1 MEPTTLGHYRL
12 DERIGEGGMG
22 EVFRAFDTRL
32 NRPVA
37 VKVMR
42 ARRRGD
48 RAVKG
53 FLREARAAS
62 ALNHPNIVII
72 HEIGET
78 PAGDHFIVQELIQG
92 RTLRSTL
99 KASAGP
105 ATLDTLVEVGS
116 QIARALGAAHAG
128 GVVHRDIKPE
138 NIMIRADGFVKVLDF
153 GLAFHTGDE
162 DTVDLTTRTHA
173 EADTLPATFT
183 GTPSYMAPESV
194 NGEMAGA
201 AGDIFALGVVLYEMA
216 AGRRPFGGLTSAS
229 VVASIVSDEPVPLGR
244 VNRGIPPAFDELVMV
259 MLRKEPA
266 LRPSAKEVE
275 RALAAI
281 RESDPGEAVAPAAV
295 RRTTVGR
302 ESQRAQLMRA
312 YARVKQGRSLIVALT
327 GEPGI
332 GKTSLV
338 EDFLPELIARG
349 ERPTIAR
356 GRCSET
362 LAGSEAYL
370 PILDVLDA
378 LLHRHD
384 GPSLATVIKA
394 VAPTWYLQVATPSIG
409 ESTTVE
415 SALSGEARQ
424 AQPAASQERMK
435 RELGALLQEISRIQP
450 VVLFIDDLHWADI
463 STVDIL
469 NYLAGRFSDMR
480 VLVVTSYRPADMALA
495 NHPFVAIRSDLQS
508 RGLFEEIG
516 LGFLETADVEHYLAL
531 EFPGH
536 GFPRDF
542 AGSIHA
548 KTEGSPLFMV
558 DLLRYLRDTGGI
570 VQEKGTWIVARG
582 VPDVPKD
589 LPESVRG
596 MIARKIEQ
604 VDEQDRRLLLAA
616 SVQGSEFDSAIVG
629 EAAKMEP
636 GEVEDRL
643 EKLERVHVFV
653 SRGDEQEFPDGTL
666 TLKYR
671 FVHVLYQNVLFASL
685 QPTRRVTLGKA
696 IVAALMA
703 HYGKD
708 APSIA
713 PRLAVLFETARDFA
727 ASAQF
732 FFIAAQ
738 RAVALFGFREA
749 LSLAERG
756 LDGLETLPEGP
767 ERLQLELGL
776 QMIRGLALRSVKG
789 WAAPELESTFTRA
802 RALCQQ
808 LGDPPE
814 LFPVLWNLAFFN
826 MIRGDLALVREQ
838 TATLMRQA
846 EQAGRPAFLM
856 AVHHVAG
863 VASEF
868 IGDFAESSRLLERA
882 REFHMP
888 PQHDAY
894 NAMFGID
901 PGMVARAMSSR
912 PLWALG
918 YPDRAMARSAET
930 IALCRSQRQPV
941 TFVFAL
947 IVAQGVHLY
956 RGETAQAIMLGDE
969 IVALCRE
976 YEFPQ
981 EAEWARGFQASAMAL
996 EGRTAEGVAQLR
1008 ASLAALHALRSGLT
1022 RTMFLSL
1029 LADALLRDGRAAEGL
1044 EVIDEGFAHAERTI
1058 ERGFLAELHRVRG
1071 ELLLLQGDEA
1081 AAEASLR
1088 QALDV
1093 SRQQQARAF
1102 ELRAATS
1109 LARLLLASGREP
1121 GARAALE
1128 PVYRWFT
1135 EGRTTADFVA
1145 ARTLLSEIG

>member
-42 ARRRGD
+42 ARRRSA
-48 RAVKG
+48 REVQA

-62 ALNHPNIVII
+62 ALNHPNIVVI
-72 HEIGET
+72 HEVGET
-78 PAGDHFIVQELIQG
+78 AAGDHYIVQELIEG
-92 RTLRSTL
+92 GTLRSTL
-99 KASAGP
+99 KSGRGP
-105 ATLDTLVEVGS
+105 MAVETMIDMGT
-116 QIARALGAAHAG
+116 QIARALSAAHAAG
-128 GVVHRDIKPE
+128 IVHRDVKPE

-153 GLAFHTGDE
+153 GLA
-162 DTVDLTTRTHA
+162 LRTD
-173 EADTLPATFT
+173 DTLDMTTHTHSNVRPGTFT
-183 GTPSYMAPESV
+183 GTPSYMSPESV
-194 NGEMAGA
+194 NGDVVGT

-216 AGRRPFGGLTSAS
+216 AGRRPFQGMTPAS
-229 VVASIVSDEPVPLGR
+229 VVASIVSDQALPPGR
-244 VNRGIPPAFDELVMV
+244 LNQAIPPAFDELVLQ
-259 MLRKEPA
+259 MLRKEPS
-266 LRPSAKEVE
+266 LRPTAKGVE
-275 RALAAI
+275 RALAAL
-281 RESDPGEAVAPAAV
+281 RAHGPGHAASPVTAAV

-302 ESQRAQLMRA
+302 ESQRARLMGA
-312 YARVKQGRSLIVALT
+312 YTRVKEGRGLIVAVT

-338 EDFLPELIARG
+338 EGFLDELVAWG

-356 GRCSET
+356 GRCSES

-370 PILDVLDA
+370 PILEVLDG

-384 GPSLATVIKA
+384 GLSQTA
-394 VAPTWYLQVATPSIG
+394 VVRALAPTWYIQVATVSIG
-409 ESTTVE
+409 DSTTVE
-415 SALSGEARQ
+415 GALSGDVRSM
-424 AQPAASQERMK
+424 QPAASQERMK
-435 RELGALLQEISRIQP
+435 RELGAMLQEVSRQQP
-450 VVLFIDDLHWADI
+450 LVLFVDDLHWADI

-480 VLVVTSYRPADMALA
+480 VLVLTSYRPADMALG
-495 NHPFVAIRSDLQS
+495 NHPFLAIRSDLQS
-508 RGLFEEIG
+508 RGLFEEVA
-516 LGFLETADVEHYLAL
+516 LAFLSTADVVRYLAL

-536 GFPRDF
+536 KFPADF
-542 AGSIHA
+542 AASIHA

-570 VQEKGTWIVARG
+570 VQEHGAWIVAHG

-604 VDEQDRRLLLAA
+604 VDEQDRRLLQAA
-616 SVQGSEFDSAIVG
+616 SVQGVEFDSAIVG
-629 EAAKMEP
+629 EGLRMDPA
-636 GEVEDRL
+636 EVEDRL

-653 SRGDEQEFPDGTL
+653 ARGDEQEFPDGTL

-671 FVHVLYQNVLFASL
+671 FVHVLYQNVLYASL

-696 IVAALMA
+696 IVVALVS
-703 HYGKD
+703 HYGQE

-713 PRLAVLFETARDFA
+713 PRLAVLYETAREFA
-727 ASAQF
+727 ESAKY

-756 LDGLETLPEGP
+756 LDGLDALPEGP
-767 ERLQLELGL
+767 ERIQLELGL

-802 RALCQQ
+802 RALCQR

-826 MIRGDLALVREQ
+826 MIRGDLAVVREQ
-838 TATLMRQA
+838 TVTLMRQA
-846 EQAGRPAFLM
+846 EQAGRPAFVM

-882 REFHMP
+882 RELHVP
-888 PQHDAY
+888 AQHEAY
-894 NAMFGID
+894 TTMFGID

-918 YPDRAMARSAET
+918 YPDKAMARCAET
-930 IALCRSQRQPV
+930 IALGRSQRQPV

-981 EAEWARGFQASAMAL
+981 EAEWARGFQASAMAV
-996 EGRTAEGVAQLR
+996 EGRAAEGVAQLR
-1008 ASLAALHALRSGLT
+1008 ASLDALHALRSGLT

-1044 EVIDEGFAHAERTI
+1044 AVVDEGFAHAERTI
-1058 ERGFLAELHRVRG
+1058 ERGFLAELQRVRG
-1071 ELLLLQGDEA
+1071 ELLVLEGQEA
-1081 AAEASLR
+1081 AAEAVLR
-1088 QALDV
+1088 EALDV
-1093 SRQQQARAF
+1093 ARQQQARAF

-1109 LARLLLASGREP
+1109 LARLLMASGREP
-1121 GARAALE
+1121 GARAVLE
-1128 PVYRWFT
+1128 PVFRWFG
-1135 EGRTTADFVA
+1135 EGGNTADLVT
-1145 ARTLLSEIG
+1145 ARTLLSQIG